1 MQNITAAT
9 VAAALNTNGSFT
21 AQVNPQAYHAIKPE
35 LEALTGYPVISKSNL
50 HDFMAC
56 PYRYNFNKIHG
67 IRKESKEM
75 SLGSLVDCLTLTPEL
90 FDSLYKCEPVR
101 VQLKKDGTPYAD
113 GRQDPAQ
120 KEEWRQA
127 AEQGITIITEEQLA
141 KAKAI
146 SAAAIEHMES
156 IHLTKSRYTTQ
167 EACWLL
173 LKEVN
178 GYELATPVILCIMVD
193 IVPNAGCTLKDLKT
207 TSADLANDTKLFYQI
222 EDYGYH
228 TQGALYTFVYT
239 ACTGRDMCDF
249 SLLFVSTTEPY
260 MTRRVV
266 LTEDTLKQY
275 LHDALRAVSAYAV
288 AWKIEDFGT
297 PQLNTLYYT
306 PTAKESRRR
315 NDF

>member
-1 MQNITAAT
+1 MQNVTAT
-9 VAAALNTNGSFT
+9 IVAEALNTTGTFT
-21 AQVNPQAYHAIKPE
+21 ARVNPQVYHAIKPE

-56 PYRYNFNKIHG
+56 PYRYNFNRTHG

-90 FDSLYKCEPVR
+90 FDSQYKCEPIR

-120 KEEWRQA
+120 KAEWQA
-127 AEQGITIITEEQLA
+127 MAEQGITIITEEQLA

-146 SAAAIEHMES
+146 SAAALEHMES
-156 IHLTKSRYTTQ
+156 IHLTKARYTTQ
-167 EACWLL
+167 EACWVLL
-173 LKEVN
+173 REVN
-178 GYELATPVILCIMVD
+178 GNELVTPVIVCIMVD

-207 TSADLANDTKLFYQI
+207 TSVDLANDTKIFYQI

-228 TQGALYTFVYT
+228 LQGALYTFVYT
-239 ACTGRDMCDF
+239 LCTGRDMCDF

-266 LTEDTLKQY
+266 LTEDTLEQY
-275 LHDALRAVSAYAV
+275 LHDALRAISAYAV
-288 AWKIEDFGT
+288 AWKLQDFGT

-306 PTAKESRRR
+306 PTAKEFRRR